1 MKIKEM
7 VAKTSLEIQSTD
19 VFIIEDL
26 EDTKQVTAKELI
38 EYLFA
43 GDIAKE
49 IITVAINGIL
59 DSEYVGYSEEPTL
72 TEEPIEQD
80 K

>member
-7 VAKTSLEIQSTD
+7 VAKTSLEIQKTD
-19 VFIIEDL
+19 VFLIEDL
-26 EDTKQVTAKELI
+26 EDTKQVTAEELV

-43 GDIAKE
+43 GDMAKR
-49 IITVAINGIL
+49 IITAAVNEIL
-59 DSEYVGYSEEPTL
+59 SDEYIGYS
-72 TEEPIEQD
+72 IEQD

>member
-7 VAKTSLEIQSTD
+7 VAKTSLEIQKTD
-19 VFIIEDL
+19 VFLIEDL
-26 EDTKQVTAKELI
+26 EDTKQVTAEELV

-43 GDIAKE
+43 GDMAKR
-49 IITVAINGIL
+49 IITAAVNEIL
-59 DSEYVGYSEEPTL
+59 SDEYIDYS
-72 TEEPIEQD
+72 IEQD